1 MASDSWV
8 QVCPQSPLHR
18 TLADGSIELQDG
30 GVILASNNYWGDSQ
44 ALPQVHAQWGQKLGA
59 AAKKWNVPYP
69 NVLGIATVEGGWKVP
84 DKLNSAGAGGVMALM
99 PIAFK
104 AMRGYTPTSAEMLD
118 PDTNIDVGVALIANL
133 YAKYGEF
140 PAVAASYNAGSPRC
154 SATTNCKSTIDGQWQ
169 SDGTTADNS
178 WGMVEDCTGGKS
190 TAYARRAVALSNLA
204 IAQGLTAP
212 GATAGGG
219 LVLLLLAGGLAFEGA
234 RRSGAARRVAARL
247 RHR

>member
-1 MASDSWV
+1 MASEEWV
-8 QVCPQSPLHR
+8 QVCASSPFHR
-18 TLADGSIELQDG
+18 TLADGSVELQDG

-44 ALPQVHAQWGQKLGA
+44 ALPQVHAAWGDRLGA
-59 AAKKWNVPYP
+59 AAAKYDVPYSW
-69 NVLGIATVEGGWKVP
+69 VLAITTVDGGWKVP
-84 DKLNSAGAGGVMALM
+84 NQLNSAGAGGVMALM

-118 PDTNIDVGVALIANL
+118 PDTNIDVGVALIARL
-133 YAKYGEF
+133 RDKYHEL

-178 WGMVEDCTGGKS
+178 WGMVEDCTGGKG

-204 IAQGLTAP
+204 IAQGLAP
-212 GATAGGG
+212 SGASAGGGG
-219 LVLLLLAGGLAFEGA
+219 LVLLVAAATAAFLA
-234 RRSGAARRVAARL
+234 RRSGTARKLADRL